1 MTSPSSSGALEAVER
16 VLNRGGEP
24 AEVLRQVVAA
34 LHERAAAWVGI
45 AFVDEGGVEL
55 GPSAGGVQPDEVQ
68 RHPIVW
74 EGRDVA
80 ELWASSEADAGLLSR
95 VAVIVSPYCFQRG

>member
-24 AEVLRQVVAA
+24 DAVLRYVVSA
-34 LHERAAAWVGI
+34 LHERAAPWVGI
-45 AFVDEGGVEL
+45 AFVTEDGVEL
-55 GPSAGGVQPDEVQ
+55 GPSAGGDKPVDVQ

-74 EGRDVA
+74 EGRAVA
-80 ELWASSEADAGLLSR
+80 ELWAGIEADAELLAR
-95 VAVIVSPYCFQRG
+95 VALIVSPYCVNL